1 MRVAVIADVH
11 GNRLALAAV
20 LEAVAAATPD
30 LLIEL
35 GDAVSGPL
43 WPAETYDMLEATGA
57 VALRGNHDR
66 WVAFDALGVLG
77 TTDRF
82 AQARL
87 SEAQRAALGARP
99 VSWRGEGILAA
110 HARPE
115 DDLTYILHEA
125 TEHGIRERNPDEVAA
140 LLPASEGESLILTA
154 HTHRAHAL
162 RLPDGRLVVNPGSVG
177 QPGYTDTD
185 PVPHIM
191 QAGTPH
197 ARWALLERRG
207 ATWRVNFHAIE
218 YDWDAAASEAARH
231 GRQDWSRSLATGV
244 LSMAH

>member
-20 LEAVAAATPD
+20 LQSVGEASPD

-43 WPAETYDMLEATGA
+43 WPAESFEMLAASGA

-66 WVAFDALGVLG
+66 WVALNPPEKLGGVDA
-77 TTDRF
+77 F
-82 AQARL
+82 ARAQL
-87 SEAQRAALGARP
+87 STAQRAALGERP
-99 VSWRGEGILAA
+99 SIWRGEGILAA
-110 HARPE
+110 HSRPQ
-115 DDLTYILHEA
+115 DDLTNLLHEA
-125 TEHGIRERNPDEVAA
+125 TLHGIRERLPAEVAT
-140 LLPASEGESLILTA
+140 LLPPSEGESLVLTA

-162 RLPDGRLVVNPGSVG
+162 RLADGRLIVNPGAVG
-177 QPGYTDTD
+177 QPGFVVTQ
-185 PVPHIM
+185 PIAHVM

-207 ATWRVNFHAIE
+207 ATWRVSFHAIE
-218 YDWDAAASEAARH
+218 YDWDAAAAEAARH
-231 GRQDWSRSLATGV
+231 GQHDWARALATGT
-244 LSMAH
+244 LN